1 MAFEL
6 SGGLTRRCRGL
17 LAQPP
22 VHAALHCP
30 LPKRVDTECSKS
42 RARSSRQPPAA
53 PVAVD
58 FPADTGIDLRRIL
71 TVLWRGKA
79 TILWTTAASL
89 LIAVMFVLMVP
100 HRYTA
105 MTQILIDP
113 TDLHAVGNE
122 LTPTNLAND
131 ATVLQV
137 ESQVRVL
144 TSDSV
149 LRRVVKTEALDKD
162 PEFAGQAGDEGTDSV
177 AAALNALKRSIQV
190 NRAERTYVVDVSV
203 TTREPAKSARI
214 ANAIAEAYLQE
225 QTDVRSDAVR
235 QISQS
240 LSSRLTELKERVRAA
255 EDRVEAF
262 KQRNNILGAS
272 GQLVNEQQLTEMN
285 NQLSEA
291 RARTAAAK
299 ARLDQVQHVQ
309 LTKNEFGAFPE
320 AVQSQTITALR
331 SQYAEVMRRE
341 AEQMTSLGARHPAVI
356 EIQAEAERLR
366 RMVDDEVHR
375 IAISARTEYESARAN
390 EETIAANLDKLK
402 SNAMTTNEAMVTL
415 RELER
420 DDVQANRAVYEAF
433 LVRARETGAQERLDT
448 KNIRVISQAD
458 IPLRRSFPPSNL
470 LLAVG
475 AILFGM
481 AAGGGI
487 FFARETY
494 GSGGDVGRDLRRDS
508 RRVLGHDSELP
519 RTGGTGVLRGRL
531 TNAVRDFL
539 PAGRQRCAHVP
550 ARRDQRGGE
559 SSRAPR
565 PDALPRSQYCWTWRR
580 LSATAGRRGAHHRH
594 HQPRATGHS
603 LGRSRRAGRAI
614 VRHPLSRPTA
624 RRRIDQVAV
633 CLGDQIA
640 RLVGSRHRA
649 RRHRQGFAGLDH
661 GARRYRRG
669 ARPRFLARH
678 LRCRTAF
685 RDHHLG
691 HYRPLYMGADVVQAH
706 RRIDQSSAAIGRIL
720 SAEAAVV
727 GDRLFLPKSRIA
739 LRPATIAHRGVE
751 LTVRSPN

>member
-1 MAFEL
+1 MFEVPRQIQ
-6 SGGLTRRCRGL
+6 S
-17 LAQPP
+17 
-22 VHAALHCP
+22 AAAG
-30 LPKRVDTECSKS
+30 S
-42 RARSSRQPPAA
+42 AN
-53 PVAVD
+53 VAVD

-162 PEFAGQAGDEGTDSV
+162 PEFAGQAGGEGTDSV

-190 NRAERTYVVDVSV
+190 KRAERTYVVDVSV

-240 LSSRLTELKERVRAA
+240 LSSRLTELKDRVRAA

-285 NQLSEA
+285 NQLSAA

-299 ARLDQVQHVQ
+299 ARLDQVQQVQ

-420 DDVQANRAVYEAF
+420 DVQANRAVYEAF

-481 AAGGGI
+481 AAGSGI
-487 FFARETY
+487 VFARETY
-494 GSGGDVGRDLRRDS
+494 GSARRFGTRLEARLRARFGARARNS
-508 RRVLGHDSELP
+508 P
-519 RTGGTGVLRGRL
+519 RTGGAGVLRGRL

-539 PAGRQRCAHVP
+539 PGRTPILHSGACGVAQH
-550 ARRDQRGGE
+550 RRLVRFERGGKSPIAAVHGTVQSPSGGAGQSQQAGQFE
-559 SSRAPR
+559 
-565 PDALPRSQYCWTWRR
+565 RSCRR
-580 LSATAGRRGAHHRH
+580 RRRRG
-594 HQPRATGHS
+594 
-603 LGRSRRAGRAI
+603 
-614 VRHPLSRPTA
+614 
-624 RRRIDQVAV
+624 
-633 CLGDQIA
+633 
-640 RLVGSRHRA
+640 
-649 RRHRQGFAGLDH
+649 
-661 GARRYRRG
+661 
-669 ARPRFLARH
+669 
-678 LRCRTAF
+678 
-685 RDHHLG
+685 
-691 HYRPLYMGADVVQAH
+691 
-706 RRIDQSSAAIGRIL
+706 
-720 SAEAAVV
+720 
-727 GDRLFLPKSRIA
+727 
-739 LRPATIAHRGVE
+739 
-751 LTVRSPN
+751 